1 MDHFSPLYVAAA
13 AASAKREKRVGGA
26 ATAGPSDRGG
36 NDFLNCQWIC
46 LSAYINTLLPRRA
59 DRAVAYLTS
68 LHASWMLKEPQ
79 VLVMHL
85 GQLAT
90 NVLRGRR
97 FQSVEHSSHFSY
109 LYSFIFHYISEER
122 TLENALK
129 KEKERERLRF
139 FKTVSFSFFFFF
151 FFFLRV
157 ERKSR
162 PLLQTDADAPLKDW
176 RADRNRQEP
185 FFFSLS
191 QSGQKKKK
199 KSEALV
205 RRYGVRRSSVFAQP
219 LWVKGC
225 AHCVS
230 SSLSTFLLLLLDS

>member
-1 MDHFSPLYVAAA
+1 MCSEAVVSK
-13 AASAKREKRVGGA
+13 ASSTAVIFHIYILLFFTTFPKRELLKTPLKR
-26 ATAGPSDRGG
+26 
-36 NDFLNCQWIC
+36 
-46 LSAYINTLLPRRA
+46 
-59 DRAVAYLTS
+59 
-68 LHASWMLKEPQ
+68 
-79 VLVMHL
+79 
-85 GQLAT
+85 
-90 NVLRGRR
+90 
-97 FQSVEHSSHFSY
+97 
-109 LYSFIFHYISEER
+109 
-122 TLENALK
+122 K
-129 KEKERERLRF
+129 KRERERLGF
-139 FKTVSFSFFFFF
+139 FKTVSFSFFFF